1 MQPVYFYTGL
11 QLRAQLF
18 VVVLG
23 LLVLL
28 FVLNQV
34 RRKKIRE
41 EYSLLWILSGV
52 ILVLSATFIK
62 SVERLAG
69 LHEAQLLA
77 YMRVLKIPKGLLM
90 NFNSE
95 VLKDGIKRRVL

>member
-1 MQPVYFYTGL
+1 MQPAYVSTGL

-41 EYSLLWILSGV
+41 EYSLLWILSIFV
-52 ILVLSATFIK
+52 PLSVRQYKKAA
-62 SVERLAG
+62 S
-69 LHEAQLLA
+69 
-77 YMRVLKIPKGLLM
+77 
-90 NFNSE
+90 
-95 VLKDGIKRRVL
+95 RRG